1 MTRVV
6 WAIVVV
12 PGLLVVVVVA
22 VAVDDS
28 LRAVSV
34 VVVVDFAVVV
44 AVGCDVLRM
53 SWWSHVCDKND
64 VSSW

>member
-1 MTRVV
+1 MTHVV

-53 SWWSHVCDKND
+53 SWGHMCDKND
-64 VSSW
+64 ASSW

>member
-1 MTRVV
+1 M
-6 WAIVVV
+6 
-12 PGLLVVVVVA
+12 VVVVA

-28 LRAVSV
+28 LCAVSV

-64 VSSW
+64 ASSQ